1 MSPITLTTV
10 PRITV
15 ILSVYNG
22 GAFLKLSL
30 ESVLAQHMEDFE
42 FLIMDDCSTD
52 DSWNY
57 LQSVRDERVKIFRQ
71 EQNRGLFPCLN
82 ELIAKGKAGLVK
94 LWSQDD
100 IMNPNCLGETVL
112 FHKKHP
118 YIGFSYSDRER
129 IDIEG
134 VLEPQFY
141 RDGTP
146 EIISSELH
154 ARISFYTGSIAGNIA
169 NVCINRVA
177 LEKVGLFHEEMNI
190 SADFEMWVRL
200 AKEHDTGF
208 INQKLVK
215 LRDHTGQLSRKRK
228 YFIRRPIEDMHVF
241 NYLLSYVS
249 PQVRDEGLKNLRNFK
264 FVYYYTLMVKA
275 FLTGRFGTA
284 WLFLKEL
291 WSFGYFFS
299 LTLSF
304 IKSKII
310 TPEKPAFIK
319 IEAISF

>member
-1 MSPITLTTV
+1 MSPITLTPV
-10 PRITV
+10 PAITV

-22 GAFLKLSL
+22 GTFLKASL

-52 DSWNY
+52 DSWSY
-57 LQSVRDERVKIFRQ
+57 LASVKDERVKIFRQ
-71 EQNRGLFPCLN
+71 ERNRGLFPCLN
-82 ELIAKGKAGLVK
+82 ELIAKGKSDLVK

-100 IMNPNCLGETVL
+100 IMNPDCLGETVH
-112 FHKKHP
+112 FHEKHP
-118 YIGFSYSDRER
+118 AIGFSYSDRER
-129 IDIEG
+129 IDIRG
-134 VLEPQFY
+134 NLTPQFY
-141 RDGTP
+141 KDGTP
-146 EIISSELH
+146 EIISPELH
-154 ARISFYTGSIAGNIA
+154 ARISLYTGSIAGNIA
-169 NVCINRVA
+169 NVCISRAA

-215 LRDHTGQLSRKRK
+215 LRDHSGQLSRKRK

-241 NYLLSYVS
+241 NYLLSYVN
-249 PQVRDEGLKNLRNFK
+249 PEVKEEGLKNLRKYK

-275 FLTGRFGTA
+275 FLRGGFGTA

-291 WSFGYFFS
+291 WSFGHFFS

-304 IKSKII
+304 IKSKIKR
-310 TPEKPAFIK
+310 PEKPSFIK
-319 IEAISF
+319 MEAL